1 MAKRKTLPPR
11 RDTVKDEGNK
21 KALQITA
28 ISVGVL
34 LVLLIALI
42 VFVNN

>member
-1 MAKRKTLPPR
+1 MAKFKTLPPR

-28 ISVGVL
+28 ISVGVVTVL
-34 LVLLIALI
+34 LVVLVI
-42 VFVNN
+42 FVNN